1 MEDKFK
7 LDRLNIYMIIVTS
20 VVFVILVITC
30 IRLSQSNKVG
40 DTQLPKLETT
50 AGNTSTKFTT
60 TSTTTTTT
68 TIVTTTIDY
77 ASLNS
82 PYYTVDLNI
91 LNEDIYKSNEDMND
105 EKAKKIVTGLLS
117 YANALFDTNNYS
129 IFNTDL
135 VNKAAKE
142 GESDKITEDGL
153 TYIEL
158 YNLENYIDKLF
169 VRFNYDKEL
178 NLRYKDKE
186 VFIKKNGKFYRLVTD
201 ITYNYDINT
210 IAITKSDKN
219 EIKASISY
227 KVNNGIVYKKA
238 DIVLNYKDYWKIAD
252 YVYPM

>member
-7 LDRLNIYMIIVTS
+7 LDRLNIYMIIVTTI
-20 VVFVILVITC
+20 VFIILVISC
-30 IRLSQSNKVG
+30 IRLAKSNKTS

-50 AGNTSTKFTT
+50 AGNTSTQFTT

-68 TIVTTTIDY
+68 TVVTTTIDY
-77 ASLNS
+77 STLNS
-82 PYYTVDLNI
+82 PYYNVEINLND
-91 LNEDIYKSNEDMND
+91 DIYKSNEDLND
-105 EKAKKIVTGLLS
+105 EKAKQIVTGLLK
-117 YANALFDTNNYS
+117 YANALFDTNDYS

-142 GESDKITEDGL
+142 GETDKIVENGA

-158 YNLENYIDKLF
+158 YNLEDYIDKLF

-178 NLRYKDKE
+178 NLKYKDKD

-210 IAITKSDKN
+210 LSINKADKN

-227 KVNNGIVYKKA
+227 KVNSGIVYKKA
-238 DIVLNYKDYWKIAD
+238 EIVLNYKDYWKIAD